1 MTLLVNRII
10 CYFMNKNNKVLKLS
24 LNEELLLLQSLSYR
38 IEYYKDLLVQRPDDK
53 LYKECLKDL
62 KSLKKTFETLLG
74 RTKRNNPVKMPSKQ
88 VALAMAKAVVL
99 TQAKNLNSG

>member
-1 MTLLVNRII
+1 
-10 CYFMNKNNKVLKLS
+10 MNKKNKVLKLS
-24 LNEELLLLQSLSYR
+24 VNEELLLLQSLSYR
-38 IEYYKDLLVQRPDDK
+38 IEYYKDKLIQQPDDK
-53 LYKECLKDL
+53 LYKKCLKDL
-62 KSLKKTFETLLG
+62 KSLEKTFETLLG